1 MENNEENLG
10 SQEPETTQT
19 TDSTVNSGKSTNTKL
34 IGIIAV
40 AIVAILAVLFIF
52 FMRSPESAVKDYM
65 KAFNKYNAK
74 KVMSLTDVEG
84 AAAFIQIRNYS
95 YSDGY
100 TYDFGKFDD
109 EYNEIMKEIKD
120 FDKDKK
126 TAYKELKNE
135 AVDELQETLD
145 EFKDK
150 KIKFTVEKVKTEKID
165 DCKKLTKV
173 TATVKAKMDDQE
185 NESDLVFYT
194 MKKGL
199 KNYVV
204 YSELGA

>member
-40 AIVAILAVLFIF
+40 AIVAILAVFFIF
-52 FMRSPESAVKDYM
+52 FMRSPEAAVKDYM

-74 KVMSLTDVEG
+74 KVMSITDVEG
-84 AAAFIQIRNYS
+84 AAAFVQIKNYS
-95 YSDGY
+95 YSEGA
-100 TYDFGKFDD
+100 TYDFGKFDEKYD
-109 EYNEIMKEIKD
+109 GIMKEIKD

-126 TAYKELKNE
+126 KAYEDLKKD
-135 AVDELQETLD
+135 AVDQLQTLLD
-145 EFKDK
+145 EFKDNK
-150 KIKFTVEKVKTEKID
+150 VKFTVKEVKTEKID

-173 TATVKAKMDDQE
+173 TATVKAKVDDQE
-185 NESDLVFYT
+185 NESDLIFYT

-204 YSELGA
+204 YSELGS